1 MKRVGEKDFLQ
12 VQEQRKIAKKSND
25 SSSGALSDGGT
36 SFSSPSTPDERSV
49 ESLLKQKLQ
58 QKQSTAEKHGDLS
71 YTARR
76 QVEDWCENL
85 KLSGFVCEVISLS
98 DRYLPFVHEVAK
110 GMDVAKGQLSSSS
123 EDELLSLVFCLLS
136 PSHMLCPGLT
146 GIEDVEAKLG
156 YIPKTIRSVAGP
168 VRSLHSISCK
178 VWHVPSRQARKDD
191 SDPRW
196 FRVCGECLRA
206 HSYVQQ
212 RINDKNNTDAS
223 KKCQRLS
230 PSSNY
235 PVKYLSPN
243 SKQKRYSK
251 LKNDRLRLEKKG
263 RQILQENQN
272 RASRQPIC

>member
-1 MKRVGEKDFLQ
+1 MSW
-12 VQEQRKIAKKSND
+12 AD
-25 SSSGALSDGGT
+25 S
-36 SFSSPSTPDERSV
+36 
-49 ESLLKQKLQ
+49 
-58 QKQSTAEKHGDLS
+58 
-71 YTARR
+71 
-76 QVEDWCENL
+76 
-85 KLSGFVCEVISLS
+85 
-98 DRYLPFVHEVAK
+98 
-110 GMDVAKGQLSSSS
+110 
-123 EDELLSLVFCLLS
+123 
-136 PSHMLCPGLT
+136 

-168 VRSLHSISCK
+168 VQSLHSISCK

-206 HSYVQQ
+206 HSYVQR

-235 PVKYLSPN
+235 PIKYLSPN

-251 LKNDRLRLEKKG
+251 LKNDRLRLKKKVDKFYKKTKIELPDNQSVELCKLVEALEDSQDGKDELKEISKEGNNFKDKNGNTLGAILEESVEKD
-263 RQILQENQN
+263 RESFFTNQQRN
-272 RASRQPIC
+272 GMLYEYMI